1 MSRYYGNIS
10 GNRGE
15 ATRQG
20 TGASGFRASARS
32 YIGSV
37 TVWLQSDDEGTRGRK
52 EYQEADTLTIE
63 ISQGSRVGGIEVF
76 SQDLA
81 SAVEFA
87 EAGYHLTWTKGR

>member
-37 TVWLQSDDEGTRGRK
+37 TVWLQSDEEKGDE
-52 EYQEADTLTIE
+52 EADLLTIE
-63 ISQGSRVGGIEVF
+63 IARGSRVGGIEVF

>member
-20 TGASGFRASARS
+20 TASSGFRASARS

-37 TVWLQSDDEGTRGRK
+37 TVWLQSDEEKGDE
-52 EYQEADTLTIE
+52 EADLLTIE
-63 ISQGSRVGGIEVF
+63 IARGSRVGGIEVF

-87 EAGYHLTWTKGR
+87 EAGYHLTWTKEQ